1 VTETR
6 HDYIIVGAG
15 SAGCVLA
22 ARLTEDP
29 QIRVLLVEAGP
40 QDRSWRID
48 MPSAVGSLLSSDR
61 FNWNYVSDPE
71 PYLDGRRL
79 THPRGRVL
87 GGSSSINGMVY
98 IRGHAGDYDGW
109 AESGLS
115 GWGYADVLPYFKRAE
130 QHLHGAD
137 PYHGGSGPL
146 AVFAPDLK
154 ASPLASAFVQA
165 AAQAGYGISH
175 DPNGERQE
183 GFGRVDRTTRNGR
196 RCSAA
201 HAYLAPALKRTNLEI
216 LTGALVHRIVLR
228 GDRAVGIEFVQ
239 GSRVALGNH
248 GAQIN
253 RVGQGNQGAH
263 GNQATTAYAEREVI
277 LSAGAINSPQLLQL
291 SGIGAAAQLAAAG
304 IETRIELPAVGA
316 NLNDHPDLVI
326 QHRCLQPVSIFGANR
341 GIGKILTGLRWFAGL
356 GGLAGS
362 NHFEAGGFLRSRA
375 GIRQPDLQLTF
386 MPLAIKPGTVEDVGM
401 HSFQVHIDLM
411 RPKSLGRVILRSA
424 DPTAAPSICFN
435 YLADRQDREDLR
447 TAVRLT
453 REILAQPALSPY
465 RGEELNPGAA
475 IQGDEDID
483 AWVRR
488 SVETCYHP
496 VGTCRMGLDP
506 RSSVVDPQCR
516 VHGVANLRVIDASIM
531 PAIVSGNTNAPTIM
545 IAEKMSDV
553 LRGSLSLPREQPP
566 VWTHPHW
573 ATSQR

>member
-1 VTETR
+1 VTATSY
-6 HDYIIVGAG
+6 DYIIVGAG

-22 ARLTEDP
+22 ARLTDDP

-40 QDRSWRID
+40 KDRSWRID

-61 FNWNYVSDPE
+61 FNWNYVSEAE

-146 AVFAPDLK
+146 AVFAPDLR

-165 AAQAGYGISH
+165 AAQAGYGLSD

-196 RCSAA
+196 RCSTAR
-201 HAYLAPALKRTNLEI
+201 AYLAPALKRANLKI
-216 LTGALVHRIVLR
+216 LTGALVRRILLR
-228 GDRAVGIEFVQ
+228 GDRAIGIEF
-239 GSRVALGNH
+239 APGNRF
-248 GAQIN
+248 A
-253 RVGQGNQGAH
+253 QGNQA
-263 GNQATTAYAEREVI
+263 ATAYADRDVI
-277 LSAGAINSPQLLQL
+277 VSAGAINSPQLLQL
-291 SGIGAAAQLAAAG
+291 SGIGAAAHLSATG
-304 IETRIELPAVGA
+304 IDARIDLPAVGA

-341 GIGKILTGLRWFAGL
+341 GMGKILTGLRWFAGL

-375 GIRQPDLQLTF
+375 GVRQPDLQLTF
-386 MPLAIKPGTVEDVGM
+386 MPLAIKPGTVDDVGM

-411 RPKSLGRVILRSA
+411 RPKSLGRVTVRSA
-424 DPTAAPSICFN
+424 DPAAAPSICFN
-435 YLADRQDREDLR
+435 YLADPQDREDLR

-453 REILAQPALSPY
+453 REILAQPALSPH

-475 IQGDEDID
+475 IRSDADID

-496 VGTCRMGLDP
+496 VGTCRMGLDA
-506 RSSVVDPQCR
+506 RNSVVDAQCR
-516 VHGVANLRVIDASIM
+516 VHGVANLRVIDASVM

-553 LRGSLSLPREQPP
+553 LLGTIPLPREEPDI
-566 VWTHPHW
+566 WIHPHW
-573 ATSQR
+573 ATVQR

>member
-1 VTETR
+1 VTTTF
-6 HDYIIVGAG
+6 DYIIVGAG

-29 QIRVLLVEAGP
+29 EVRVLLVEAGP
-40 QDRSWRID
+40 KDRSWRID
-48 MPSAVGSLLSSDR
+48 MPAAVGSLLSSDR

-71 PYLDGRRL
+71 PHLDGRRL

-109 AESGLS
+109 AQSGLP

-146 AVFAPDLK
+146 AVFAPDLT
-154 ASPLASAFVQA
+154 ATPLAAAFVQA
-165 AAQAGYGISH
+165 AAQAGYGISQ
-175 DPNGERQE
+175 DSNGERQE

-196 RCSAA
+196 RCSTAR
-201 HAYLAPALKRTNLEI
+201 AYLAPAQGRANLKTV
-216 LTGALVHRIVLR
+216 TGALVHRILLR
-228 GDRAVGIEFVQ
+228 GDRAIGIEFAR
-239 GSRVALGNH
+239 GHRA
-248 GAQIN
+248 
-253 RVGQGNQGAH
+253 AH
-263 GNQATTAYAEREVI
+263 GHQVATAYADRDVI

-291 SGIGAAAQLAAAG
+291 SGIGAAVHLAGVG
-304 IETRIELPAVGA
+304 IDTRVELPAVGA

-326 QHRCLQPVSIFGANR
+326 QHRCLQPVSIFNANR
-341 GIGKILTGLRWFAGL
+341 GIGKILAGLRWFAGF

-375 GIRQPDLQLTF
+375 GVQQPDLQLTF
-386 MPLAIKPGTVEDVGM
+386 MPLAIKPGTVQDVGM

-411 RPKSLGRVILRSA
+411 RPKSLGRVTLRSA
-424 DPTAAPSICFN
+424 DPAAAPSICFN
-435 YLADRQDREDLR
+435 YLADPQDREDLR

-453 REILAQPALSPY
+453 REILNQPALTPY

-475 IQGDEDID
+475 AISDADID

-488 SVETCYHP
+488 NVETCYHP
-496 VGTCRMGLDP
+496 VGTCRMGADA
-506 RSSVVDPQCR
+506 RSAVVDSECR
-516 VHGVANLRVIDASIM
+516 VHGVAGLRVVDASIM

-545 IAEKMSDV
+545 IAEKVSDL
-553 LRGSLSLPREQPP
+553 LRGKPGLPREAAA

-573 ATSQR
+573 ATQQR

>member
-1 VTETR
+1 VTETPY
-6 HDYIIVGAG
+6 DYIIVGAG

-29 QIRVLLVEAGP
+29 GIRVLLLEAGP
-40 QDRSWRID
+40 KDRSWRID

-61 FNWNYVSDPE
+61 FNWNYVSDAE
-71 PYLDGRRL
+71 PFLDGRRL

-98 IRGHAGDYDGW
+98 IRGHADDYDGW
-109 AESGLS
+109 AASGLS

-137 PYHGGSGPL
+137 LYHGASGPL
-146 AVFAPDLK
+146 AVFAPDLT

-165 AAQAGYGISH
+165 AGQAGYGLSP

-183 GFGRVDRTTRNGR
+183 GFGRVDRTTLNGR

-201 HAYLAPALKRTNLEI
+201 RAYLAPALRRPNLRT
-216 LTGALVHRIVLR
+216 LTGALVRRVLLR
-228 GDRAVGIEFVQ
+228 GERAIGIEYA
-239 GSRVALGNH
+239 R
-248 GAQIN
+248 
-253 RVGQGNQGAH
+253 
-263 GNQATTAYAEREVI
+263 GNQAATAYAEREVI

-291 SGIGAAAQLAAAG
+291 SGIGASAQLSAAG
-304 IETRIELPAVGA
+304 IEARIELPAVGA

-326 QHRCLQPVSIFGANR
+326 QHRCLQPVSIFSANR
-341 GIGKILTGLRWFAGL
+341 GLGKIWAGIRWFAGL

-375 GIRQPDLQLTF
+375 GVAQPDLQLTF

-411 RPKSLGRVILRSA
+411 RPQSLGRVTVRSA
-424 DPTAAPSICFN
+424 DPAAPPSICFN
-435 YLADRQDREDLR
+435 YLAERQDREDLR
-447 TAVRLT
+447 TAVHLT
-453 REILAQPALSPY
+453 REILAQPALTPY
-465 RGEELNPGAA
+465 RGEELNPGDA
-475 IQGDEDID
+475 IQRDEDID

-488 SVETCYHP
+488 NVETCYHP
-496 VGTCRMGLDP
+496 VGTCRMGLNP
-506 RSSVVDPQCR
+506 AGNVVDPECR
-516 VHGVANLRVIDASIM
+516 VHGVAGLRVVDASIM

-545 IAEKMSDV
+545 IAEKVSDL
-553 LRGSLSLPREQPP
+553 LRGKPGLPREAPA
-566 VWTHPHW
+566 VWKHPQW
-573 ATSQR
+573 ATHQR